1 MDFNKLRNDL
11 KNRYFSTWEYFS
23 NGFNALKVFSKKHPI
38 LLFFHFLF
46 SFFLGVVVIF
56 QGAEIMVVMDK
67 IVKKYGSTK
76 INSNEFVKSK
86 EFNELTSEVM
96 LFILCFIIV
105 YLIIRFISAVIRK
118 KMGLEVEE
126 RENEF
131 SIVETIVKFLT
142 ITFVNI
148 VLQVFLII
156 LGIIITVFTR
166 STLSFLIL
174 WIILQLNLLYFEQAY
189 YLRKINIIEAFKYN
203 FYISKGNRIRM
214 LTVLLTIFTVFVG
227 INYFLGWLF
236 EATIK
241 NQVTLMTVNAIFGGI
256 AGLLYTVLG
265 TMVSN
270 LVYLN
275 LEYIDF
281 NNS

>member
-56 QGAEIMVVMDK
+56 
-67 IVKKYGSTK
+67 
-76 INSNEFVKSK
+76 
-86 EFNELTSEVM
+86 
-96 LFILCFIIV
+96 
-105 YLIIRFISAVIRK
+105 VIRK
-118 KMGLEVEE
+118 KRGLEVEE

-131 SIVETIVKFLT
+131 SIGETIVKFLT

-189 YLRKINIIEAFKYN
+189 YLGKINIIEAFKYN

-241 NQVTLMTVNAIFGGI
+241 NQVTLMTVNAVFGGL

>member
-56 QGAEIMVVMDK
+56 KGAEVMAVMDK

-105 YLIIRFISAVIRK
+105 YLMIRFISAVIRK

-131 SIVETIVKFLT
+131 SIV
-142 ITFVNI
+142 
-148 VLQVFLII
+148 
-156 LGIIITVFTR
+156 
-166 STLSFLIL
+166 
-174 WIILQLNLLYFEQAY
+174 
-189 YLRKINIIEAFKYN
+189 
-203 FYISKGNRIRM
+203 
-214 LTVLLTIFTVFVG
+214 
-227 INYFLGWLF
+227 
-236 EATIK
+236 
-241 NQVTLMTVNAIFGGI
+241 
-256 AGLLYTVLG
+256 
-265 TMVSN
+265 
-270 LVYLN
+270 
-275 LEYIDF
+275 
-281 NNS
+281 

>member
-67 IVKKYGSTK
+67 IVKKYGSAK

-189 YLRKINIIEAFKYN
+189 YLRKINIIEGFKYN